1 MKKYSGTLSDEEM
14 ASLKKVLRLK
24 YFTAG
29 LSILAAAVL
38 IQIILMADDYS
49 DKVTT
54 IAYSFLGVI
63 AFVIIIAT
71 IHFSKDLRRDIN
83 DSSKTIAEFIIE
95 NKGYFEDDEPD
106 QGGSYVRYFIL
117 SEDYRFIVDKPL
129 FDKAEK
135 GDTLIKQY
143 SSNELI
149 FLKEDIRKKTGA

>member
-1 MKKYSGTLSDEEM
+1 MKKYLGTLSDEEM

-38 IQIILMADDYS
+38 IQIILMADDYT

-54 IAYSFLGVI
+54 IAYSFFALVSV
-63 AFVIIIAT
+63 VIIIAT
-71 IHFSKDLRRDIN
+71 LYFSKDLRRDIN
-83 DSSKTIAEFIIE
+83 ESSKTIAEFIIE

-106 QGGSYVRYFIL
+106 QGGSYTRYFIL

-135 GDTLIKQY
+135 GDTLVKQY

-149 FLKEDIRKKTGA
+149 FLKEEVRKRTGS